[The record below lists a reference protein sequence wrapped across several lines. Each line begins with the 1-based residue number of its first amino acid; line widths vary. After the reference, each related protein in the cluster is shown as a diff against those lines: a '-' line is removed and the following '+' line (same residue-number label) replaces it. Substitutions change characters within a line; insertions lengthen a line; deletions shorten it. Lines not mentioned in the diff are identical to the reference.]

1 MFHAV
6 GAGVLGPLRILMI
19 TMMNLMSYDN
29 LRMYVIPIFMG
40 LVWVLSFVISYFSSQ
55 NLSEIWDYVLRLSA
69 AFNIVLF
76 FELLLMVWD
85 IKLSL
90 NGYYLERDKLFNL
103 QSLTV
108 PFFIL
113 AAPFGFIAF
122 SGGWWLI
129 IYVAVLFCA
138 KTTMHYT
145 VVAVDKFKIP
155 IGYGPLIAI

>member
-1 MFHAV
+1 
-6 GAGVLGPLRILMI
+6 
-19 TMMNLMSYDN
+19 MMSNDK
-29 LRMYVIPIFMG
+29 LRMYVIPVFLGM
-40 LVWVLSFVISYFSSQ
+40 VWVLSFVISYFSTQ
-55 NLSEIWDYVLRLSA
+55 NPSEIWGYVLRLST

-76 FELLLMVWD
+76 FELLLMAWD

-90 NGYYLERDKLFNL
+90 KGYYLERDRLFNL

-129 IYVAVLFCA
+129 IYVAVLFSA
-138 KTTMHYT
+138 KTSMHYT

-155 IGYGPLIAI
+155 IGYGPLVAI

>member
-1 MFHAV
+1 
-6 GAGVLGPLRILMI
+6 
-19 TMMNLMSYDN
+19 MSNDK
-29 LRMYVIPIFMG
+29 LRMYVIPVFMG
-40 LVWVLSFVISYFSSQ
+40 LVWVLSFVISYFSAQ
-55 NLSEIWDYVLRLSA
+55 NLSDLWGYVLWLSA
-69 AFNIVLF
+69 AFNVVLF
-76 FELLLMVWD
+76 FELLLMAWD

-90 NGYYLERDKLFNL
+90 NGYYLKRDRLFNL
-103 QSLTV
+103 QCVTV

-155 IGYGPLIAI
+155 IGYGPLVAI